1 MSLGKSVRRIS
12 VVQRAEKL
20 LDSQNGR
27 DIAVFSGEWNITAP
41 SVSRTSQ
48 GILTTQKCLPPSVC
62 AQYVDVR
69 S

>member
-27 DIAVFSGEWNITAP
+27 DIAVFSGDWNITP
-41 SVSRTSQ
+41 PFVSQSSQ
-48 GILTTQKCLPPSVC
+48 GILTTQKYFPPSVC
-62 AQYVDVR
+62 AQ
-69 S
+69 